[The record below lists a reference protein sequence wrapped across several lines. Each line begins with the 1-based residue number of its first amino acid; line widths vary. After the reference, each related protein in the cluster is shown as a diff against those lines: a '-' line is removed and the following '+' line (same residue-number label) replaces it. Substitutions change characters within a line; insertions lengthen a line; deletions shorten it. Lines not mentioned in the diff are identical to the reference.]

1 MNWKKRITSL
11 LLAGG
16 LVAGMFPAITSA
28 VDVDGA
34 TKSGQSAGI
43 PFTDVKQGAWY
54 YDAVEYVYQNG
65 LMAGTSPTTFGPE
78 STLTRAMV
86 VQILHNKENKPSY
99 TGSTSFEDVPENRWY
114 YDAVQWAV
122 SNNVTAGVGGG
133 KFNPEGRVSREQFAQ
148 FLYNYQGK
156 PEVHGSLDFPD
167 TGDISGWAVSAMTWA
182 NQNKLI
188 NGSKQSNGQVL
199 LLPQAFTTRAQAAS
213 ILRGFCQMGNS
224 QMGDN
229 ICGDNLTWT
238 LDSAGTLTI
247 SGTGQMYD
255 WLYEAP
261 PWNAF
266 REQIKKIVIEDGVT
280 SISYSA
286 FYDCSS
292 VTSVTIPDSVT
303 SIGDFSFSHCSSLT
317 GVTIPDNVTNIGD
330 GMFEFCSSLT
340 SMTIPD
346 SVASIGSGA
355 FYDCPSLKSVIIGN
369 GVKSIGNGAFYDC
382 SSLTSVTMGNSVVS
396 IEKEAFRDCSRLTNI
411 TIPDSVTSIGEGAF
425 WQCDSLPGMTIPD
438 SVTTIG
444 DSAFQGCSGLT
455 SVTIGNGVT
464 SIGGDAFSCCDG
476 LTGFTIDSNNPA
488 YSSANGVLFNKNKTE
503 LVVYPGGKTGEYTI
517 PSSVTRIGDSAFVY
531 CRGLTNVTI
540 PDSVTS
546 IGDYAFQLCDSLPSV
561 TIPEGVTRIGEGTF
575 MDCSGLTRVT
585 IPSSVTGIG
594 YGAFA
599 ECDRLANVYY
609 TGSEA
614 QWSAISIDG
623 ENEPLT
629 SAVIHY
635 NS

>member
-303 SIGDFSFSHCSSLT
+303 SIG
-317 GVTIPDNVTNIGD
+317 
-330 GMFEFCSSLT
+330 
-340 SMTIPD
+340 
-346 SVASIGSGA
+346 
-355 FYDCPSLKSVIIGN
+355 
-369 GVKSIGNGAFYDC
+369 
-382 SSLTSVTMGNSVVS
+382 
-396 IEKEAFRDCSRLTNI
+396 
-411 TIPDSVTSIGEGAF
+411 EGAF

-438 SVTTIG
+438 SVTIIG

-561 TIPEGVTRIGEGTF
+561 TIPDGVTRIGEGTF